1 MGVFICYSNQI
12 LQFTKNEN
20 DIPITQKFLKKG
32 PQIGFYDHQLSHAA
46 VAFYQSGFKR
56 SAILTVDGRGEKN
69 TGLLAFGNNNKIEKI
84 KELEFPNSLGLF
96 YATITQFLGYRAES
110 DEWKV
115 MALGPFL

>member
-1 MGVFICYSNQI
+1 M
-12 LQFTKNEN
+12 
-20 DIPITQKFLKKG
+20 
-32 PQIGFYDHQLSHAA
+32 
-46 VAFYQSGFKR
+46 
-56 SAILTVDGRGEKN
+56 TVDGRGEKN

-115 MALGPFL
+115 MALGAFSSNSKNNSYIHKFKELYQIKKNANNFILNMEYFSFANLI